1 MTARRNATT
10 APPASPGSTGERST
24 RERILHEASNL
35 FAHRGY
41 HGTSTREI
49 ASAVGIRQP
58 SLFHHFRSKVAILQA
73 LLASDL
79 DEAVPHAEAVASAD
93 APAGVR
99 LYAYLRHDAGHLIGS
114 PYNLSGLYT
123 EEVMGDPDFAPWV
136 EKRGRLHAAIERVI
150 RDGVASGEFVDVSPR
165 LVREAITGI
174 LVRTLTVYSARVPT
188 AGEDFGDEIASLVLR
203 SVLRNRRRLPATRRE
218 AVALDAGRAP

>member
-1 MTARRNATT
+1 MTARSTATT
-10 APPASPGSTGERST
+10 AAPASPGPTGQLPT

-35 FAHRGY
+35 FARRGY
-41 HGTSTREI
+41 HATSTREI

-79 DEAVPHAEAVASAD
+79 DEAVPHAEAVARAD

-136 EKRGRLHAAIERVI
+136 ERRGRLHAAIERVI

-174 LVRTLTVYSARVPT
+174 LVRTLTVYSAGAPT
-188 AGEDFGDEIASLVLR
+188 AGEDFADEIASFVLR
-203 SVLRNRRRLPATRRE
+203 SVLRSPRRLPSIRRETMALDTRRP
-218 AVALDAGRAP
+218 R